1 MITQK
6 TYVGVVRSLKAKDG
20 KEYDILLFSS
30 DNGMTC
36 QVARE
41 KGKAPLVKGNKY
53 FVETYKN
60 KQGYWKSFLCD
71 LK

>member
-6 TYVGVVRSLKAKDG
+6 TFVGVVRTVKAKDG

-36 QVARE
+36 QVAYE
-41 KGKAPLVKGNKY
+41 KGKANLVKGQKY
-53 FVETYKN
+53 FVDTYKN